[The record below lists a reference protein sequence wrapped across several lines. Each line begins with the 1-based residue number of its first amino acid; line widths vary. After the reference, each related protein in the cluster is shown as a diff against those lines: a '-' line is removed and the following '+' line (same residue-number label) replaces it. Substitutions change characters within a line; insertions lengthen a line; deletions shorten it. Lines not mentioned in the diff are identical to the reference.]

1 MIVRSFSNSES
12 PRNVLIALH
21 GWTGNISSMEPV
33 ANAWGIDD
41 VKWILVQAP
50 YIATDGGFTWFDG
63 NEDIGWKYQDSF
75 DILSKLISELNDQ
88 GFPNHAIYILGFSQG
103 ACLSMEFMIRQT
115 FSLGGIIP
123 IAGFIRYKERFKQDV
138 LNESRNTRVL
148 LLHGDKDEVILPE
161 QSQMSFELFKGEG
174 FETQLHILA
183 ARHKVPLQAKNL
195 IENFINIVDSQDQIE
210 QL

>member
-1 MIVRSFSNSES
+1 MIVRSFSSSES
-12 PRNVLIALH
+12 PGKVLIALH

-41 VKWILVQAP
+41 VKWVLVQAP

-210 QL
+210 RL

>member
-1 MIVRSFSNSES
+1 MIVRSFSSSES
-12 PRNVLIALH
+12 PGKVLIALH
-21 GWTGNISSMEPV
+21 GWTGNVSSMEPV
-33 ANAWGIDD
+33 VNAWKIDD
-41 VKWILVQAP
+41 VKWVLAQAP
-50 YIATDGGFTWFDG
+50 YIATNGGFTWFDG

>member
-123 IAGFIRYKERFKQDV
+123 IAGFIRYKKRFKQDV

-161 QSQMSFELFKGEG
+161 QSQMSFELFKDSG

-195 IENFINIVDSQDQIE
+195 IEDFINIVDSHNQIE
-210 QL
+210 

>member
-1 MIVRSFSNSES
+1 MIVRSFSKSKN
-12 PRNVLIALH
+12 PKKAIITLH
-21 GWTGNISSMEPV
+21 GWTGDISSMEPV
-33 ANAWGIDD
+33 VNAWGLDD
-41 VKWILVQAP
+41 VKWVLVQAP
-50 YIATDGGFTWFDG
+50 YIATNGGFTWFDG

-88 GFPNHAIYILGFSQG
+88 GYPNHAIYILGFSQG

-138 LNESRNTRVL
+138 LNESRNTRIL

-161 QSQMSFELFKGEG
+161 QSQISFELLEGAG
-174 FETQLHILA
+174 FETQLHIMA
-183 ARHKVPLQAKNL
+183 ARHKVPLQAKIL
-195 IENFINIVDSQDQIE
+195 IVNFINIVDSQD
-210 QL
+210 

>member
-1 MIVRSFSNSES
+1 MIVRSFSSSES
-12 PRNVLIALH
+12 PGKVLIALH
-21 GWTGNISSMEPV
+21 GWTGNVSSMEPV
-33 ANAWGIDD
+33 VNAWKIDD
-41 VKWILVQAP
+41 VKWVLAQAP
-50 YIATDGGFTWFDG
+50 YIATNGGFTWFDG

-103 ACLSMEFMIRQT
+103 ACLSMEFMIRQR

-161 QSQMSFELFKGEG
+161 QSQISFELLKGAG

>member
-1 MIVRSFSNSES
+1 MIVRSFSSSES
-12 PRNVLIALH
+12 PGKVLIALH
-21 GWTGNISSMEPV
+21 GWTGNVSSMEPV
-33 ANAWGIDD
+33 VNAWELDD
-41 VKWILVQAP
+41 VKWVLAQAP
-50 YIATDGGFTWFDG
+50 YIAADGGFTWFDG

-103 ACLSMEFMIRQT
+103 ACLSMEFMIRQR

>member
-1 MIVRSFSNSES
+1 MIVRSFSSSES
-12 PRNVLIALH
+12 PGKVLIALH
-21 GWTGNISSMEPV
+21 GWTGNVSSMEPV
-33 ANAWGIDD
+33 VNAWELDD
-41 VKWILVQAP
+41 VKWVLAQAP
-50 YIATDGGFTWFDG
+50 YIATNGGFTWFDG
-63 NEDIGWKYQDSF
+63 NEDIGWEYQDSF

-161 QSQMSFELFKGEG
+161 QSQMSFELFKSAG

-195 IENFINIVDSQDQIE
+195 IENFITIVDSWGQIE
-210 QL
+210 

>member
-1 MIVRSFSNSES
+1 MIVRSFSSSES
-12 PRNVLIALH
+12 PGKVLIALH
-21 GWTGNISSMEPV
+21 GWTGNVSSMEPV
-33 ANAWGIDD
+33 VNAWKLDD
-41 VKWILVQAP
+41 VKWVLAQAP
-50 YIATDGGFTWFDG
+50 YIAADGGFTWFDG

-138 LNESRNTRVL
+138 LIESRNTRVL

-161 QSQMSFELFKGEG
+161 QSQISFELLKGAG

>member
-103 ACLSMEFMIRQT
+103 ACLSMEFMIRQK

-123 IAGFIRYKERFKQDV
+123 IAGFIRYKKRFKQDV

-161 QSQMSFELFKGEG
+161 QSQMSFELFKDSG

-195 IENFINIVDSQDQIE
+195 IEDFINIVDSHNQIE
-210 QL
+210 

>member
-1 MIVRSFSNSES
+1 MIVRSFSKSKN
-12 PRNVLIALH
+12 PKKVIITLN
-21 GWTGNISSMEPV
+21 GWTGDISSMEPV
-33 ANAWGIDD
+33 ANAWGLDD
-41 VKWILVQAP
+41 VKWVLVQAP
-50 YIATDGGFTWFDG
+50 YIATNGGFTWFDG

-195 IENFINIVDSQDQIE
+195 IENFINIVDYQDQIE

>member
-1 MIVRSFSNSES
+1 
-12 PRNVLIALH
+12 
-21 GWTGNISSMEPV
+21 MEPV

>member
-1 MIVRSFSNSES
+1 MIVRSFSSSES
-12 PRNVLIALH
+12 PGKVLIALH
-21 GWTGNISSMEPV
+21 GWTGNVSSMEPV
-33 ANAWGIDD
+33 VNAWEIDD
-41 VKWILVQAP
+41 VKWVLAQAP
-50 YIATDGGFTWFDG
+50 YIATNGGFTWFDG

>member
-12 PRNVLIALH
+12 PGKALIALH
-21 GWTGNISSMEPV
+21 GWTGNVSSMEPV
-33 ANAWGIDD
+33 VNTWELDD
-41 VKWILVQAP
+41 VKWVLAQAP
-50 YIATDGGFTWFDG
+50 YIAADGGFTWFDG

>member
-1 MIVRSFSNSES
+1 MIVRSFSSSES
-12 PRNVLIALH
+12 PGKVLIALH

-33 ANAWGIDD
+33 ANAWGLDD

-210 QL
+210 RL

>member
-1 MIVRSFSNSES
+1 MIVRSFSSSES
-12 PRNVLIALH
+12 PGKVLIALH
-21 GWTGNISSMEPV
+21 GWTGNVSSMEPV
-33 ANAWGIDD
+33 VNAWKIDD
-41 VKWILVQAP
+41 VKWVLAQAP
-50 YIATDGGFTWFDG
+50 YIATNGGFTWFDG

-103 ACLSMEFMIRQT
+103 ACLSMEFMIRQR

-148 LLHGDKDEVILPE
+148 LLHGDKDEVIFPE
-161 QSQMSFELFKGEG
+161 QSQISFELLKEAG

-183 ARHKVPLQAKNL
+183 AKHKVPLQAKNL
-195 IENFINIVDSQDQIE
+195 IENFINIVDSQNQKE

>member
-1 MIVRSFSNSES
+1 MIVRYFSKSKN
-12 PRNVLIALH
+12 PKKVIIALH
-21 GWTGNISSMEPV
+21 GWTGDISSMEPV
-33 ANAWGIDD
+33 ANAWGLDD
-41 VKWILVQAP
+41 IKWVLVQAP
-50 YIATDGGFTWFDG
+50 YIATNGGFTWFDG

-75 DILSKLISELNDQ
+75 DILSKLISKLNDQ

-123 IAGFIRYKERFKQDV
+123 IAGFIRYKEKFKQDV

-161 QSQMSFELFKGEG
+161 QSQISFELLEGAG

-183 ARHKVPLQAKNL
+183 ARHKVPLQAKEI
-195 IENFINIVDSQDQIE
+195 IEKFILD
-210 QL
+210 

>member
-1 MIVRSFSNSES
+1 MIVRSFSSSES
-12 PRNVLIALH
+12 PGKVLIALH
-21 GWTGNISSMEPV
+21 GWTGNVSSMEPV
-33 ANAWGIDD
+33 VNAWELDD
-41 VKWILVQAP
+41 VKWVLAQAP
-50 YIATDGGFTWFDG
+50 YIAADGGFTWFDG

>member
-12 PRNVLIALH
+12 PGKVLIALH
-21 GWTGNISSMEPV
+21 GWTGNVSSMEPV

-41 VKWILVQAP
+41 VKWVLVQAP
-50 YIATDGGFTWFDG
+50 YIAADGGFTWFDG

>member
-161 QSQMSFELFKGEG
+161 QSQMSFELFKDSG

-195 IENFINIVDSQDQIE
+195 IEDFINIVDSHNQIE
-210 QL
+210 

>member
-1 MIVRSFSNSES
+1 MIVRSFSSSES
-12 PRNVLIALH
+12 PGKVLIALH
-21 GWTGNISSMEPV
+21 GWTGNVSSMEPV
-33 ANAWGIDD
+33 VNAWELDD
-41 VKWILVQAP
+41 VKWVLAQAP
-50 YIATDGGFTWFDG
+50 YIAADGGFTWFDG

-103 ACLSMEFMIRQT
+103 ACLSMEFMIRQR

-210 QL
+210 RL

>member
-1 MIVRSFSNSES
+1 MIVRSFSSSES
-12 PRNVLIALH
+12 PGKVLIALH

-33 ANAWGIDD
+33 VNAWELDD
-41 VKWILVQAP
+41 VKWVLAQAP
-50 YIATDGGFTWFDG
+50 YIAADGGFTWFDG

>member
-1 MIVRSFSNSES
+1 MIVRSFSSSES
-12 PRNVLIALH
+12 PGKVLIALH
-21 GWTGNISSMEPV
+21 GWTGNVSSMEPV
-33 ANAWGIDD
+33 VNAWELDD
-41 VKWILVQAP
+41 VKWVLAQAP
-50 YIATDGGFTWFDG
+50 YIAADGGFTWFDG

-195 IENFINIVDSQDQIE
+195 IENFINIVDS
-210 QL
+210 

>member
-12 PRNVLIALH
+12 PRNVIIALH

-103 ACLSMEFMIRQT
+103 ACLSMEFMIRQR

-161 QSQMSFELFKGEG
+161 QSQMSFELFKDSG

-195 IENFINIVDSQDQIE
+195 IEDFINIVDSHNQIE
-210 QL
+210 

>member
-1 MIVRSFSNSES
+1 MQLFEKKKRVI
-12 PRNVLIALH
+12 IALH

-33 ANAWGIDD
+33 VNAWELDD
-41 VKWILVQAP
+41 VKWVLAQAP
-50 YIATDGGFTWFDG
+50 YISADGGFTWFDG

-183 ARHKVPLQAKNL
+183 ARHKVPLQAKNF

>member
-1 MIVRSFSNSES
+1 MIVRSFSKSKN
-12 PRNVLIALH
+12 PKKVIITLH
-21 GWTGNISSMEPV
+21 GWTGDISSMEPV
-33 ANAWGIDD
+33 ANAWGLDD
-41 VKWILVQAP
+41 VKWVIVQAP
-50 YIATDGGFTWFDG
+50 YITTNGGFTWFDG

-103 ACLSMEFMIRQT
+103 ACLSMEFMIRQR

-148 LLHGDKDEVILPE
+148 LLHGDKDEVIFPE
-161 QSQMSFELFKGEG
+161 QSQMSFELFKAAG

>member
-12 PRNVLIALH
+12 PRKVLIALH

-41 VKWILVQAP
+41 VKWVLVQAP

>member
-1 MIVRSFSNSES
+1 MIVRSFSSSES
-12 PRNVLIALH
+12 PGKVLIALH
-21 GWTGNISSMEPV
+21 GWTGNVSSMEPV
-33 ANAWGIDD
+33 VNAWEIDD
-41 VKWILVQAP
+41 VKWVLAQAP
-50 YIATDGGFTWFDG
+50 YIATNGGFTWFDG

-115 FSLGGIIP
+115 FSLGGIIQ

>member
-1 MIVRSFSNSES
+1 MIVRSFSKSKN
-12 PRNVLIALH
+12 PKKAIITLH
-21 GWTGNISSMEPV
+21 GWTGDISSMEPV
-33 ANAWGIDD
+33 VNAWGLDD
-41 VKWILVQAP
+41 VKWVLVQAP
-50 YIATDGGFTWFDG
+50 YIATNGGFTWFDG

-88 GFPNHAIYILGFSQG
+88 GYPNHAIYILGFSQG

-161 QSQMSFELFKGEG
+161 QSQISFELLEGAG
-174 FETQLHILA
+174 FETQLHIMA
-183 ARHKVPLQAKNL
+183 ARHKVPLQAKIL
-195 IENFINIVDSQDQIE
+195 IANFINIVDSQD
-210 QL
+210 

>member
-1 MIVRSFSNSES
+1 MIVRSFSNSEI
-12 PRNVLIALH
+12 PEKVLIALH
-21 GWTGNISSMEPV
+21 GWTGDISSMEPV
-33 ANAWGIDD
+33 ANAWGLDD
-41 VKWILVQAP
+41 VKWVLVQAP
-50 YIATDGGFTWFDG
+50 YIATNGGFTWFDG

-195 IENFINIVDSQDQIE
+195 IENFINIVDS
-210 QL
+210 

>member
-1 MIVRSFSNSES
+1 MIVRSFSSSES
-12 PRNVLIALH
+12 PGKVLIALH
-21 GWTGNISSMEPV
+21 GWTGNVSSMEPV
-33 ANAWGIDD
+33 VNAWKIDD
-41 VKWILVQAP
+41 VKWVLAQAP
-50 YIATDGGFTWFDG
+50 YIAADGGFTWFDG

>member
-103 ACLSMEFMIRQT
+103 ACLSMEFMIRQR

-161 QSQMSFELFKGEG
+161 QSQMSFELFKDSG

-195 IENFINIVDSQDQIE
+195 IEDFINIVDSHNQIE
-210 QL
+210 

>member
-41 VKWILVQAP
+41 VKWVLVQAP

>member
-1 MIVRSFSNSES
+1 MIVRSFSSSES
-12 PRNVLIALH
+12 PGKVLIALH
-21 GWTGNISSMEPV
+21 GWTGNVSSMEPV
-33 ANAWGIDD
+33 VNAWKIDD
-41 VKWILVQAP
+41 VKWVLAQAP
-50 YIATDGGFTWFDG
+50 YIATNGGFTWFDG

-138 LNESRNTRVL
+138 INESRNTRVL

>member
-41 VKWILVQAP
+41 VKWVLVQAP

-63 NEDIGWKYQDSF
+63 NEDIGWEYQDSF

-161 QSQMSFELFKGEG
+161 QSQMSFELFKGEC

>member
-41 VKWILVQAP
+41 VKWVLVQAP
-50 YIATDGGFTWFDG
+50 YIAADGGFTWFDG

>member
-1 MIVRSFSNSES
+1 MIVRSFSSSES
-12 PRNVLIALH
+12 PGKVLIALH
-21 GWTGNISSMEPV
+21 GWTGNVSSMEPV
-33 ANAWGIDD
+33 VNAWKLDD
-41 VKWILVQAP
+41 VKWVLAQAP
-50 YIATDGGFTWFDG
+50 YIAADGGFTWFDG

-161 QSQMSFELFKGEG
+161 QSQISFELLKGAG

>member
-1 MIVRSFSNSES
+1 MIVRSFSSSES
-12 PRNVLIALH
+12 PGKVLIALH
-21 GWTGNISSMEPV
+21 GWTGNVSSMEPV
-33 ANAWGIDD
+33 VNAWELDD
-41 VKWILVQAP
+41 VKWVLAQAP
-50 YIATDGGFTWFDG
+50 YISADGGFTWFDG

-103 ACLSMEFMIRQT
+103 ACLSMEFMIRQR

-210 QL
+210 RL